1 MKQKEKVT
9 RVKLKIFW
17 LFVAIS
23 LLCIST
29 DVFAQRKKADYF
41 LKPQVGIWFGP
52 VTPVFSTA
60 DDVDTALWGGGFV
73 RFNVFSLPLKV
84 GFDSSYEHF
93 KSEGV
98 KELTVIPVYGNV
110 LWRLPID
117 MPIAFQLKAGAGSA
131 KVTIQPDNASQWDP
145 LGMLGFELSFPAG
158 KWINIGLRIDYLF
171 IYEGY
176 IKGASKNGHIINT
189 GLTLYLNIG
198 I

>member
-1 MKQKEKVT
+1 MNT
-9 RVKLKIFW
+9 VKLKLYYAFI
-17 LFVAIS
+17 VCIM
-23 LLCIST
+23 LCVCT

-52 VTPVFSTA
+52 VTPMFSTG

-98 KELTVIPVYGNV
+98 KELTVIPVYGNL

-131 KVTIQPDNASQWDP
+131 KVTIEPENQSQWDP
-145 LGMLGFELSFPAG
+145 MGMLGFELSFPAG

-176 IKGASKNGHIINT
+176 IEGARKNGHIINT

>member
-1 MKQKEKVT
+1 M
-9 RVKLKIFW
+9 KLKLYYAFIACI
-17 LFVAIS
+17 V
-23 LLCIST
+23 LCVCT

-41 LKPQVGIWFGP
+41 LKPQLGIWFGP
-52 VTPVFSTA
+52 VTPVFSTG
-60 DDVDTALWGGGFV
+60 DDVDTALWGGGFA
-73 RFNVFSLPLKV
+73 RFNVLSLPLKV

-98 KELTVIPVYGNV
+98 KELTVIPVYGN
-110 LWRLPID
+110 LLYKLPID

-131 KVTIQPDNASQWDP
+131 KVSIEPDGLSQWDP

-171 IYEGY
+171 IYETY
-176 IKGASKNGHIINT
+176 IKGAQKNGHIINT

>member
-1 MKQKEKVT
+1 VKQKEKVI
-9 RVKLKIFW
+9 RVKLKLSW
-17 LFVAIS
+17 LFVAFT
-23 LLCIST
+23 LLCSAN

-41 LKPQVGIWFGP
+41 LKPQTGIWFGP

-73 RFNVFSLPLKV
+73 RFNILSLPLKI

-98 KELTVIPVYGNV
+98 KELTVIPVYGNI
-110 LWRLPID
+110 LWRLPFD
-117 MPIAFQLKAGAGSA
+117 MPLAFQLKAGAGSA
-131 KVTIQPDNASQWDP
+131 KVTIEPEGLQQWDP

-176 IKGASKNGHIINT
+176 IQGASKNGHIINT

-198 I
+198 M